1 MKISII
7 TVSFNAEDTI
17 RDTIDSVLNQDYKDI
32 EYIIIDGGSTD
43 GTVSIIKEYQ
53 ERISYWVSEPD
64 EGIYFGMNKGIGR
77 CTGSIVG
84 VLNADD
90 IYSSSDVISNVV
102 LHLTKSKADSLY
114 ADLEYVA
121 EKNLNRIIRKWV
133 SGKYDPKSFLKGWM
147 PPHPTFFI
155 KRQFYDD
162 FGVFNTSLKSAADY
176 ELMLRM
182 LFKHQISC
190 AYLSECIVKM
200 RVGGESNASV
210 SNRIRANLEDRQAW
224 KMNNL
229 QPKWYTLYLKPL
241 LKLNQFINK

>member
-1 MKISII
+1 M
-7 TVSFNAEDTI
+7 
-17 RDTIDSVLNQDYKDI
+17 
-32 EYIIIDGGSTD
+32 
-43 GTVSIIKEYQ
+43 
-53 ERISYWVSEPD
+53 
-64 EGIYFGMNKGIGR
+64 
-77 CTGSIVG
+77 
-84 VLNADD
+84 
-90 IYSSSDVISNVV
+90 
-102 LHLTKSKADSLY
+102 DSLY
-114 ADLEYVA
+114 ADLEYVE
-121 EKNLNRIIRKWV
+121 EKNINKVVRKWY
-133 SGKYDPKSFLKGWM
+133 SGEYDPNSFLIGWM

-155 KRQFYDD
+155 KRKFYDD